1 MPGLDAQAKETSNSI
16 QYMVVDSSMKMRDAK
31 ANNNSHQYFVYFKFA
46 TQLIMPHMT
55 FNARKRLQDDFNEL
69 KALEAKIRVDPMHQ
83 ASKDQEILRMR
94 YMFADNREYYL
105 LDALPKI
112 GLGKDLE
119 EGQIDFEKTDID
131 ALARAVRD
139 VGTGL
144 NKSLKG
150 ITEKAKQDAAKP
162 GA

>member
-1 MPGLDAQAKETSNSI
+1 MGGLDGQAKETSNSI

-31 ANNNSHQYFVYFKFA
+31 ANKDNHQYFVYFKFA
-46 TQLIMPHMT
+46 TQLIMPHMS
-55 FNARKRLQDDFNEL
+55 FNARKKLQDDFNAL
-69 KALEAKIRVDPMHQ
+69 KALETEVRANEMHQ
-83 ASKDQEILRMR
+83 SSKDTTIQEMR
-94 YMFADNREYYL
+94 YMFADNREYFL

-119 EGQIDFEKTDID
+119 EGQIDFNKTDID
-131 ALARAVRD
+131 TLVRAVRD

-144 NKSLKG
+144 NASLEK
-150 ITEKAKQDAAKP
+150 ITEQKSP